1 MSTFQAYLPEKKSN
15 FVGRNDYI
23 NRIDQNFNEHTFL
36 IIKAFGG
43 TGKSSLA
50 LEFAH
55 RSNYVCRWFDS
66 DSLAKLDLDY
76 RGFAEELGVEDTINQ
91 NIHQVIHQVNA
102 KLSDFKSSIYFIF
115 DNLEDYGY
123 LKIFTERLPI
133 NIKVIITTRNELG
146 FGNRENSNID
156 LEPFNIDE
164 ARDYIKINLGE
175 KVSDEHMNKILDI
188 TKSTENQVLPIKIE
202 MIVSYIKENEGANIE
217 TQLNNLIKNDYANKK
232 IEEVLLHDIKFGF
245 PEAFEILHYCSM
257 LNPDFIDN

>member
-1 MSTFQAYLPEKKSN
+1 MSPTFPTYLPERKSS

-23 NRIDQNFNEHTFL
+23 NKIDQNFNEQTFL

-43 TGKSSLA
+43 TVKSSLA

-55 RSNYVCRWFDS
+55 RCNNVCRWFDS
-66 DSLAKLDLDY
+66 DSLAKLEMDY

-91 NIHQVIHQVNA
+91 NIHQVVYLVNA
-102 KLSDFKSSIYFIF
+102 KLSDFKSSVYFIF
-115 DNLEDYGY
+115 DNLEDYGH
-123 LKIFTERLPI
+123 LKIFTEKLPP

-146 FGNRENSNID
+146 FGKRENLNID

-175 KVSDEHMNKILDI
+175 KVSDEHIEKILDI

-202 MIVSYIKENEGANIE
+202 KVVSYFTYFESRNVE
-217 TQLNNLIKNDYANKK
+217 TLLQNLIRNDYANNKV
-232 IEEVLLHDIKFGF
+232 EFVLLHDLKINS
-245 PEAFEILHYCSM
+245 PEAF
-257 LNPDFIDN
+257 